1 MGCRESQR
9 HGKARGG
16 SPATPGKAREHGGLR
31 ESTGKSTKVGHT
43 LSNTFNTQMQHEKA
57 LTAVGGH
64 LCYRRAHKREEKS
77 LKTIPYVY
85 TFHRTPHDTFAQ

>member
-1 MGCRESQR
+1 MAR
-9 HGKARGG
+9 HGVDLQQSQERRGNTGG
-16 SPATPGKAREHGGLR
+16 SERALGSQQKWD
-31 ESTGKSTKVGHT
+31 T